1 MSNKK
6 NIIIALI
13 TVMIVVGAF
22 AVYKIYYQK
31 AEVVSND
38 FFSIQDDA
46 NSIVWNEQTNVDE
59 LSRGE
64 FNRKIEELKNKI
76 ATETDSENLMAHYTN
91 IGIYYGYL
99 GDYRSAYD
107 YYLKAL
113 EIDPSFRRSWL
124 NLGDILVNMKAYQS
138 AEAAYKKS
146 IDLFAYDDLGYKK
159 LTSLYELAY
168 AGNHDL
174 IKSTYEQGLD
184 VLRGNSEDEVP
195 LLKQYAN
202 WLVETKQTVDA
213 EKIYDELIEKDPDN
227 AKIYQNYQNN
237 L

>member
-1 MSNKK
+1 MNNKK
-6 NIIIALI
+6 NIAIALA
-13 TVMIVVGAF
+13 MIVVIIASF
-22 AVYKIYYQK
+22 ATYKFYYQK
-31 AEVVSND
+31 AETAEYE

-124 NLGDILVNMKAYQS
+124 NLGDILISMKAYKS
-138 AEAAYKKS
+138 AEVAYNKS
-146 IDLFAYDDLGYKK
+146 LELFSYDDLGYKK
-159 LTSLYELAY
+159 LISLYELVY
-168 AGNHDL
+168 ADNHQL
-174 IKSTYEQGLD
+174 IKSTYEQALAM
-184 VLRGNSEDEVP
+184 LRDNSEDEVP
-195 LLKQYAN
+195 LLKKYVG
-202 WLVETKQTVDA
+202 WLSETKQTADA
-213 EKIYDELIEKDPDN
+213 EKIYDELIEKDAAN
-227 AKIYQNYQNN
+227 AKIYQEQKNS